1 MKDLAKAMEACEKF
15 DELKE
20 EFMSTLCAAMKSRG
34 LESMDTKEV
43 GEAVDI
49 IKDFSEAKKYC
60 MEALYYQKVT
70 EAMLSYEEPRYGY
83 NPNRYSSGRYA
94 PKGMGTRGYID
105 GNLGYVM
112 NPVYDEDW
120 NSTGYSSSNSR
131 DGSMTSGRSNRGG
144 NNGGNSGQSMGYS
157 DWHMQPNEDYDQ
169 RYGKSYNEFCKDRRY
184 YTVTKSDE
192 EKRKMDK
199 HAEEHVQDIVV
210 SVKDIWK
217 DADPNLRKHMKDSLS
232 KLISEMT

>member
-1 MKDLAKAMEACEKF
+1 M
-15 DELKE
+15 
-20 EFMSTLCAAMKSRG
+20 
-34 LESMDTKEV
+34 
-43 GEAVDI
+43 
-49 IKDFSEAKKYC
+49 
-60 MEALYYQKVT
+60 
-70 EAMLSYEEPRYGY
+70 
-83 NPNRYSSGRYA
+83 
-94 PKGMGTRGYID
+94 
-105 GNLGYVM
+105 
-112 NPVYDEDW
+112 
-120 NSTGYSSSNSR
+120 GYSSSNSR
-131 DGSMTSGRSNRGG
+131 GDSMTSGGSNRGG
-144 NNGGNSGQSMGYS
+144 NNEGSRGGSGQSMGYT

-232 KLISEMT
+232 KLVSEMT